1 VQDELAAGPKF
12 AQESDAMDRT
22 QLTGLCRTMLA
33 AIGLLLV
40 LVAVGCQITM
50 PFARN
55 EYGSPLP
62 ENAGLEEVV
71 QRVNTNIQ
79 HLQAWRSSDLRI
91 SGKSMPV
98 HLTGHIAVERPRN
111 FRLTASALGMS
122 EEADFGSN
130 SQWFWFWVR
139 RGNPPFVFRAQHDDM
154 ARSEALRQA
163 IPFQPDWLIEA
174 LGVSPIDPKQ
184 VSRIEPGEDHQTVN
198 LVSDLLSPS
207 NQPVKKVVRVD
218 LRHGVV
224 LGQYLYDANNRL
236 IAKADLGKFQVQDGI
251 ILPHLISLDWPQAGM
266 QINLEL
272 GQIEINPSFV
282 ATRVFEVPEKGP
294 MYPSRDIGALTGM
307 RPISQDGERTGRT
320 RRTAE
325 GPPADR
331 SASTAGFDSP
341 QPEPA
346 GRASFNTDNSQE
358 WNKPMESSQGSTDA
372 RQSQSSPRE
381 YAPTMSADG
390 SANSIRPLPS
400 KPTPENAF
408 GNDEPW
414 ASSQPSAQ
422 TSPTASS
429 DVFETS
435 PH

>member
-1 VQDELAAGPKF
+1 MDRSQLTRFCRTLLAALGGLLVLAAG
-12 AQESDAMDRT
+12 
-22 QLTGLCRTMLA
+22 GC
-33 AIGLLLV
+33 AIS
-40 LVAVGCQITM
+40 M
-50 PFARN
+50 PFAAK
-55 EYGSPLP
+55 EYGAPLS

-71 QRVNTNIQ
+71 HRVNTNIE

-111 FRLTASALGMS
+111 FRLTASALGMTD
-122 EEADFGSN
+122 EADFGSN

-184 VSRIEPGEDHQTVN
+184 VSRIEPGEDHHTVN

-251 ILPHLISLDWPQAGM
+251 ILPHLISLDWPQADM

-282 ATRVFEVPEKGP
+282 ATRVFEVPDKGP
-294 MYPSRDIGALTGM
+294 MYPSKDIGALT
-307 RPISQDGERTGRT
+307 RT
-320 RRTAE
+320 RQIGQDRERARRTQQSAE
-325 GPPADR
+325 EPIADR
-331 SASTAGFDSP
+331 SASNAGFDAP
-341 QPEPA
+341 PTDAA
-346 GRASFNTDNSQE
+346 GRASFNSDNGQE
-358 WNKPMESSQGSTDA
+358 WNKPMESSQGSADI
-372 RQSQSSPRE
+372 RQPQSSPRE
-381 YAPTMSADG
+381 YAPTISADSTPAPARG
-390 SANSIRPLPS
+390 LPA
-400 KPTPENAF
+400 KPTPGDPF
-408 GNDEPW
+408 GNDEAW
-414 ASSQPSAQ
+414 ATSPPNAQPSAAANGA
-422 TSPTASS
+422 P
-429 DVFETS
+429 FETT